1 MEQDIVMHNVHMT
14 SNSSMV
20 RQIQWI
26 GNLPKLILTL
36 VVDIM
41 DHVVQKWIFGRLIP
55 DLKHSPLTLVKQ
67 LDHLDAKELIVEITR
82 LEIGNN
88 KDSPDREVS
97 KPNYFQG
104 RSKEFQSMDSKF
116 CNYPFG

>member
-26 GNLPKLILTL
+26 GNLLKLIPTL

-41 DHVVQKWIFGRLIP
+41 DHAVQKWIFGRLIP
-55 DLKHSPLTLVKQ
+55 DLKHSPLILVKQ
-67 LDHLDAKELIVEITR
+67 LDPSDAKELIVETTR
-82 LEIGNN
+82 LEIG
-88 KDSPDREVS
+88 KDNLFLV
-97 KPNYFQG
+97 
-104 RSKEFQSMDSKF
+104 
-116 CNYPFG
+116 